1 MPTSVRLDPETP
13 LLLQRLARR
22 SGRSKSEVLREAL
35 RRYAEEPEPSENSG
49 FYALIADLVGTA
61 HGGPEALA
69 REHKN
74 TYLEALKGKHRR

>member
-1 MPTSVRLDPETP
+1 MPTSVRLDPDTQ

-35 RRYAEEPEPSENSG
+35 RRYAEEPEPSENNG
-49 FYALIADLVGTA
+49 LYALIADLVGTA
-61 HGGPEALA
+61 RGGAEALA

-74 TYLEALKGKHRR
+74 AYLEALKRKHHR